1 MKGTKLIKSE
11 NNFLQNK
18 TRGIYLSSKMLFLII
33 KYSLGSMVANLGKKI
48 QTEANIH
55 IIHFAEGK
63 KSIFTIFFWE
73 TILKATI

>member
-1 MKGTKLIKSE
+1 
-11 NNFLQNK
+11 
-18 TRGIYLSSKMLFLII
+18 MLFLII